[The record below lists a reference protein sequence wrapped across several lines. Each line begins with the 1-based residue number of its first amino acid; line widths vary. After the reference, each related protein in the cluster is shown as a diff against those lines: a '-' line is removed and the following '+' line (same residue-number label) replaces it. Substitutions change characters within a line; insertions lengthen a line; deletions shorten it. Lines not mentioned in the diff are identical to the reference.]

1 MTESLLTACSESIN
15 PAAMEPLPQRT
26 SLIHETATTLK
37 EWIRRGIL
45 RDVLPGEL
53 QLKARLGV
61 GRDTLRHALKI
72 LADDGWVTNA
82 SKGQQRR
89 VQSGRTVEEET
100 SPVAGVLPVTFL
112 SPNPVECRVTL
123 LELEDTQKRLS
134 QQGRAIRFIAP
145 EIFQLKHPEKQ
156 LDRIVR
162 THPSS
167 AWILHMSNLPMQKW
181 FGDNG
186 VPALIYGLP
195 FPGVNL
201 PYVGCDWAAGAYHA
215 GVQLLR
221 QGHRVIGFVERTDPS
236 PGSNTAREGLEQA
249 MASVGDRARLLSV
262 KNDLTPASV
271 ARSIDHAL
279 NLKERPTAL
288 VFSATVQLL
297 AAYSWLAH
305 QGVRVPA
312 DLSLISLANDSWL
325 SGLYPAVSYYEP
337 DTKMMSK
344 AIAQRVMD
352 LVMDGRVTR
361 ESAKVPLHYV
371 PGQSIGPVVSSLP
384 QVVEA
389 AA

>member
-1 MTESLLTACSESIN
+1 
-15 PAAMEPLPQRT
+15 MEPLPKRT

-37 EWIRRGIL
+37 EWIKRGIL

-89 VQSGRTVEEET
+89 VETERTESAPPADDT
-100 SPVAGVLPVTFL
+100 SALPVTFL
-112 SPNPVECRVTL
+112 SPNAVECRVTL
-123 LELEDTQKRLS
+123 LELEDTQKRLA
-134 QQGRAIRFIAP
+134 QDGRSIRFVAP
-145 EIFQLKHPEKQ
+145 EIFQLKHPGKQ
-156 LDRIVR
+156 LERIVR

-167 AWILHMSNLPMQKW
+167 AWILHMSNVPIQKW
-181 FGDNG
+181 FEENG
-186 VPALIYGLP
+186 IPTLIYGLP
-195 FPGVNL
+195 YQGVNL
-201 PYVGCDWAAGAYHA
+201 PYVGCDWGAAAYHA
-215 GVQLLR
+215 GIQLMR
-221 QGHRVIGFVERTDPS
+221 QGHRIVGFVERTEPS
-236 PGSNTAREGLEQA
+236 PGSVASKEGLENA
-249 MASVGDRARLLSV
+249 LASGGEKGRLLSV

-271 ARSIDHAL
+271 ARSIEQAL
-279 NLKERPTAL
+279 SIKERPTAL
-288 VFSATVQLL
+288 VFSATAQLL

-312 DLSLISLANDSWL
+312 DLSLVSLANDSWL
-325 SGLYPAVSYYEP
+325 AGLYPTVSYYEP

-352 LVMDGRVTR
+352 LVLDGRVTR
-361 ESAKVPLHYV
+361 ESAKVPLHYM
-371 PGQSIGPVVSSLP
+371 PGHSIAVAPSCFP
-384 QVVEA
+384 RMVEA